1 MKTYKIFFLAIV
13 FPLLS
18 FTTWHKYYVSVTE
31 VEYVEEKKT
40 IQIISRIFIDD
51 FEKLLRERYDKDI
64 TLAIED
70 DLEKLL
76 RVRYDKDITLAIE
89 DEKPS
94 INFYIEKYLKEKLKL
109 KINNQEVEFK
119 FLGKEYEDDIMI
131 SYLEIE
137 NIHHI
142 SSIQVINIILFDV
155 FLDQQNIVR
164 FKINSKNKSFLLT
177 KENDKGML
185 KF

>member
-1 MKTYKIFFLAIV
+1 MKQFKVLLLVVV

-18 FTTWHKYYVSVTE
+18 FTALHKIYVSVTDI
-31 VEYVEEKKT
+31 EYVKEHKSV
-40 IQIISRIFIDD
+40 QIISGIFIDD

-70 DLEKLL
+70 EKAT
-76 RVRYDKDITLAIE
+76 V
-89 DEKPS
+89 
-94 INFYIEKYLKEKLKL
+94 NFYTEKYLKEKLNI

-119 FLGKEYEDDIMI
+119 FLGKEYEDDRMI

-137 NIHHI
+137 NIDNI
-142 SSIQVINIILFDV
+142 SSIQVSNKVLFDV
-155 FLDQQNIVR
+155 FRNQQNIVR